1 MKHTIEIFLGIVAM
15 LFLGWYLPVSYMNVF
30 SCDDFWFGT
39 NVHNYGFW
47 GNQLFYWKNWEG
59 SYTHTFLAS
68 LPHAFDGIKAPFLS
82 NLLSLSCLFG
92 SILLFYETFSKNSK
106 RMNLISSLYILAFI
120 YLFTNGICEIRFWV
134 CANITYITECS
145 IIIAVLSCYH
155 KLKKTASR
163 KNLFILCILVFLLA
177 GTKINF
183 IAYGIGAIVLHDI
196 MLNNKPNR
204 IVMLVYLTFFVFCCI
219 NVFAPGNYIRL
230 AEETSQKNIAE
241 QMSIAEILI
250 FRFEK
255 ISLYPIYS
263 LLLFPLV
270 PYLKFETFISSKKII
285 LGTVF
290 VIAMFVID
298 SFLMFLCFND
308 PGPNRVYICA
318 ELSIIAYMMVVMYY
332 IYVRWLKKEKIV
344 AYLSWGCIITF
355 AISNVLIYSEVLP
368 SIEYSKQSTLR
379 DNYVRQVASCEV
391 IKMNPLP
398 ESHLLLSY
406 FSNEEPWLENVY
418 LPYFN
423 KSGTVI
429 ITDADN

>member
-1 MKHTIEIFLGIVAM
+1 MKHTIEILIGIVAL

-39 NVHNYGFW
+39 NVHNNGFL

-68 LPHAFDGIKAPFLS
+68 LPHAFDTIKMPFLS

-92 SILLFYETFSKNSK
+92 SLLLLFKTFSKNS
-106 RMNLISSLYILAFI
+106 NGVNIISTFYLLAFA

-145 IIIAVLSCYH
+145 IIISLLSYYH
-155 KLKKTASR
+155 KLKNTPSWR
-163 KNLFILCILVFLLA
+163 NFFVLCILAILLA
-177 GTKINF
+177 GTKVNF

-196 MLNNKPNR
+196 IQKRKPNR
-204 IVMLVYLTFFVFCCI
+204 YAILVYLIFFAFCCV
-219 NVFAPGNYIRL
+219 NVLAPGNYVRL
-230 AEETSQKNIAE
+230 AEETSQRDVAE
-241 QMSIAEILI
+241 QMSIIEVLM

-255 ISLYPIYS
+255 ISSYPIYS

-270 PYLKFETFISSKKII
+270 PYLKLQSTINSKKLIM
-285 LGTVF
+285 GGVF
-290 VIAMFVID
+290 VITIFVVD

-318 ELSIIAYMMVVMYY
+318 ELSIIAYMLVVMYY
-332 IYVRWLKKEKIV
+332 MYTKWLKKVILV
-344 AYLSWGCIITF
+344 ASLSWVCIITF
-355 AISNVLIYSEVLP
+355 ATCNVLIYSEVRP
-368 SIEYSKQSTLR
+368 SIEYSKQSTQR
-379 DNYVRQVASCEV
+379 DNYVRQAANSEIV
-391 IKMNPLP
+391 KMKPLP

-406 FSNEEPWLENVY
+406 FSNEEPWLENIY

-423 KSGTVI
+423 KSGKVI
-429 ITDADN
+429 ITNAEK